1 MDIVAEISSPRE
13 GEAVDEDYRRNYLE
27 SLRGELVDIVQDK
40 LSPLALKYGYAQV
53 PLESNIKW
61 KPVVLLIGNYSS
73 GKSTLINELVGADI
87 QATGQ
92 APTDD
97 SFTVITAHPVS
108 TQREEVVVRD
118 GQVLL
123 NDPQYPFE
131 GFRKFGKRFAAHF
144 RLKLLK
150 AENLHNLALI
160 DTPGML
166 DSVSEKDRG
175 YDYQEVIGDLAQI
188 ADLILIIFDPHKAGT
203 IREVYQSL
211 RETLPRKSF
220 EDRVMFVL
228 NRIDECAG
236 IDDLLRVYGTLC
248 WNLSQMT
255 GRKDIPAI
263 HITWSDSIY
272 NARQHGAEK
281 DFMQLLHNQRIAIK
295 EGIFS
300 APRHRLD
307 NLAGYIELHS
317 ERIAMLLSALLSFV
331 RRRRGLVFKSI
342 GFALLPALLFTLLCY
357 LLLQGVVSDY
367 LTLSVVLTMIFLGSG
382 GGVFWF
388 IRKWLVL
395 RFYRKLAEQP
405 DTLVSLNDQAE
416 TDRWEA
422 VREAVQRHLR
432 NEASC
437 SHSLL
442 KKELKQI
449 KHVRNYSA
457 VEVRKA
463 IAEYENIRI

>member
-1 MDIVAEISSPRE
+1 MDSLAEISVARE
-13 GEAVDEDYRRNYLE
+13 GGAVDEDYRINYLE
-27 SLRGELVDIVQDK
+27 ALRSELVDIVRDK

-97 SFTVITAHPVS
+97 SFTVITAHPPAA
-108 TQREEVVVRD
+108 QQEEVVMRD

-131 GFRKFGKRFAAHF
+131 GFRKFGKRFASHF

-175 YDYQEVIGDLAQI
+175 YDYQEVVGDLAQI
-188 ADLILIIFDPHKAGT
+188 ADLILIVFDPHKAGT

-236 IDDLLRVYGTLC
+236 MDDLLRVYGTLC

-263 HITWSDSIY
+263 HITWSDVIY
-272 NARQHGAEK
+272 NTRQPGVDK
-281 DFMQLLHNQRIAIK
+281 DFMQLLDNQRTAIK

-317 ERIAMLLSALLSFV
+317 ERIAMLLTALLSCM
-331 RRRRGLVFKSI
+331 RRRRKLLFKSV
-342 GFALLPALLFTLLCY
+342 GLALLPALLLTLLCY
-357 LLLQGVVSDY
+357 LPLQGIDY
-367 LTLSVVLTMIFLGSG
+367 LTLSVLLTVIALGSG
-382 GGVFWF
+382 GGAFWL
-388 IRKWLVL
+388 IYKWLVP
-395 RFYRKLAEQP
+395 RFYRKLVEQP
-405 DTLVSLNDQAE
+405 DTLVSLNNQSE

-422 VREAVQRHLR
+422 VREAVQQRLR
-432 NEASC
+432 NEVGY

-449 KHVRNYSA
+449 KQVRKYSA
-457 VEVRKA
+457 AEVRKA
-463 IAEYENIRI
+463 IAEYENIRV

>member
-1 MDIVAEISSPRE
+1 MASVISTSDS
-13 GEAVDEDYRRNYLE
+13 EATTTDEYRQNYLE

-97 SFTVITAHPVS
+97 SFTVVTAHP
-108 TQREEVVVRD
+108 TANQQEDVVMRD

-150 AENLHNLALI
+150 ADKLHNLALI

-175 YDYQEVIGDLAQI
+175 YDYQEVVGDLAQI

-236 IDDLLRVYGTLC
+236 MDDLLRVYGTLC

-263 HITWSDSIY
+263 HITWSDDIY
-272 NARQHGAEK
+272 NARQHGTDK
-281 DFMQLLHNQRIAIK
+281 DFMRLLDNQRHAIK

-317 ERIAMLLSALLSFV
+317 ERIAMLLSALLNFV
-331 RRRRGLVFKSI
+331 RRRRKLLFKSI
-342 GFALLPALLFTLLCY
+342 GLALLPALLLTLLCY
-357 LLLQGVVSDY
+357 LPLQGIDY
-367 LTLSVVLTMIFLGSG
+367 VTLSVLLAVIALGSG
-382 GGVFWF
+382 GAAFWF
-388 IRKWLVL
+388 IHKWLML
-395 RFYRKLAEQP
+395 RFHRKLAKQT
-405 DTLVSLNDQAE
+405 DTLVSLNNQSE
-416 TDRWEA
+416 IDRWEA
-422 VREAVQRHLR
+422 VREAVQRYLQSEGACHHR
-432 NEASC
+432 
-437 SHSLL
+437 LL
-442 KKELKQI
+442 KKERKQI
-449 KHVRNYSA
+449 EQVRTYSA
-457 VEVRKA
+457 AEVRKA
-463 IAEYENIRI
+463 IAEYENIRT

>member
-1 MDIVAEISSPRE
+1 MDDAAEISTPSE
-13 GEAVDEDYRRNYLE
+13 NDNLDDDYCRNYLE
-27 SLRGELVDIVQDK
+27 ALRGELVDIVQDK

-73 GKSTLINELVGADI
+73 GKSTLINELVGADV

-97 SFTVITAHPVS
+97 SFTVITAHPTA
-108 TQREEVVVRD
+108 TQQEEVVVRA

-188 ADLILIIFDPHKAGT
+188 ADLILIVFDPHKAGT

-211 RETLPRKSF
+211 RETLPHKSF

-236 IDDLLRVYGTLC
+236 LDDLLRVYGTLC

-263 HITWSDSIY
+263 HITWSNDIY
-272 NARQHGAEK
+272 DANRHGADK
-281 DFMQLLHNQRIAIK
+281 NFMQLLHNQRAAIK
-295 EGIFS
+295 QGIFS

-317 ERIAMLLSALLSFV
+317 ERIAMLLTALLSFV
-331 RRRRGLVFKSI
+331 RRRRELILKSAGL
-342 GFALLPALLFTLLCY
+342 ALLPSLLLTLLCY
-357 LLLQGVVSDY
+357 LPLQGIDY
-367 LTLSVVLTMIFLGSG
+367 LTLSVLLGAIALSSG
-382 GGVFWF
+382 GAAFWL
-388 IRKWLVL
+388 IRKWLML
-395 RFYRKLAEQP
+395 RLYRKLAEQP
-405 DTLVSLNDQAE
+405 DTLVTLADQAAS
-416 TDRWEA
+416 DCWEA
-422 VREAVQRHLR
+422 VREAVQHYLR
-432 NEASC
+432 GGATC
-437 SHSLL
+437 SYGLL

-449 KHVRNYSA
+449 KQVRNHSA
-457 VEVRKA
+457 AEVRKA

>member
-1 MDIVAEISSPRE
+1 MDNAAEISAPHE
-13 GEAVDEDYRRNYLE
+13 GGVVDEDYRRNYLE
-27 SLRGELVDIVQDK
+27 ALRRELVDIVQHK
-40 LSPLALKYGYAQV
+40 LSPLALKYSYAQV

-73 GKSTLINELVGADI
+73 GKSTLINELVGRDI

-97 SFTVITAHPVS
+97 SFTVITSNPAS
-108 TQREEVVVRD
+108 TQQEDTVLRD

-150 AENLHNLALI
+150 AESLHNLALI

-175 YDYQEVIGDLAQI
+175 YNYQEVIGDLAQI

-203 IREVYQSL
+203 VREVYQSL

-236 IDDLLRVYGTLC
+236 LDDLLRVYGTLC

-263 HITWSDSIY
+263 HITWSDDIY
-272 NARQHGAEK
+272 NTRQAGAEK
-281 DFMQLLHNQRIAIK
+281 DFMQLLHNQRPAIK
-295 EGIFS
+295 TGIFS

-331 RRRRGLVFKSI
+331 RRRRKLTLKSI
-342 GFALLPALLFTLLCY
+342 GLALLPALLLTLLCY
-357 LLLQGVVSDY
+357 LLLQGIDY
-367 LTLSVVLTMIFLGSG
+367 LILSVSLAVIFLGSSG
-382 GGVFWF
+382 GALWF
-388 IRKWLVL
+388 IRQWLVR
-395 RFYRKLAEQP
+395 RFYRKLAQQP
-405 DTLVSLNDQAE
+405 DTLVALNDQSE
-416 TDRWEA
+416 RDRWEA
-422 VREAVQRHLR
+422 VQEAVQCHLR
-432 NEASC
+432 NEATC

-449 KHVRNYSA
+449 KRVRNYSA
-457 VEVRKA
+457 AEVRKA
-463 IAEYENIRI
+463 IASYENIRV

>member
-1 MDIVAEISSPRE
+1 MGNAAEISAPSE
-13 GEAVDEDYRRNYLE
+13 GGTVDEDYRRNYLE
-27 SLRGELVDIVQDK
+27 TLRRELVDIVQHK

-73 GKSTLINELVGADI
+73 GKSTLINELVGTDI

-97 SFTVITAHPVS
+97 SFTVITSHPAS
-108 TQREEVVVRD
+108 TQQEEVVLRD

-175 YDYQEVIGDLAQI
+175 YNYQEVIGDLAQI

-236 IDDLLRVYGTLC
+236 LDDLLRVYGTLC

-263 HITWSDSIY
+263 HITWSDNIY
-272 NARQHGAEK
+272 NTRQPGAEK
-281 DFMQLLHNQRIAIK
+281 DFMQLLHNQRSAIK
-295 EGIFS
+295 AGIFS

-331 RRRRGLVFKSI
+331 RRRRKLTLKSI
-342 GFALLPALLFTLLCY
+342 GSALLPALLLTLLCY
-357 LLLQGVVSDY
+357 LPLQGIDY
-367 LTLSVVLTMIFLGSG
+367 LTLSVSLAVIFIGTSSG
-382 GGVFWF
+382 ALWF
-388 IRKWLVL
+388 IRKWLVR
-395 RFYRKLAEQP
+395 RFYRKLAQRP

-416 TDRWEA
+416 SDRWEA
-422 VREAVQRHLR
+422 VQEAVQHHLR
-432 NEASC
+432 NEAAC
-437 SHSLL
+437 NHSLL

-449 KHVRNYSA
+449 KRVRNYSA
-457 VEVRKA
+457 AEVRKA
-463 IAEYENIRI
+463 IAAYENIRV